1 MELIPL
7 IDQIATRYKE
17 PVKYLTPSDYHK
29 CDRHQWFKFRNVRH
43 LSYDA
48 RGKAFDSAI
57 TETMNNWIKACG
69 YRVSIKSG
77 LTIIMKDKPMLL
89 VIDVLGYG
97 EKPRPQPAIWELLE
111 QTKTISRSGQALEKA
126 LHLVFYRDNYA
137 MSSNEIVMGDLQAI
151 RDKQSAIE
159 AMDEIPEGI
168 EDCKG
173 CPYFDHCNE
182 NALANANCR
191 TCANATNDKG
201 VFTCDHGKVKCD
213 NHVYH
218 PMFVS
223 LIGFEVESCDPETMT
238 IDYGKFTNG
247 PNGNMTSD
255 MMQKA
260 YGLDL
265 VKNDQFLELM
275 KVFDGR
281 LTDVKRLSE

>member
-1 MELIPL
+1 MQLIPL
-7 IDQIATRYKE
+7 IDQLATRYKE
-17 PVKYLTPSDYHK
+17 PIKYLTPSDYHA

-43 LSYDA
+43 LAYDA
-48 RGKAFDSAI
+48 RGAAFDSAV

-69 YRVSIKSG
+69 YKVSVKGGMTFIQ
-77 LTIIMKDKPMLL
+77 KDNPLLL

-97 EKPRPQPAIWELLE
+97 ESPRAQPAIWEMLE
-111 QTKTISRSGQALEKA
+111 QTKTISSSGQALKKA
-126 LHLVFYRDNYA
+126 LHLVLYRDNYA
-137 MSSNEIVMGDLQAI
+137 MTANEVVMGDLKSI
-151 RDKQSAIE
+151 KDKQTEIE
-159 AMDEIPEGI
+159 SLNDIPEGI
-168 EDCKG
+168 DNCKG
-173 CPYFDHCNE
+173 CPYNDHCNQ

-201 VFTCDHGKVKCD
+201 NFTCDHGAVKCD

-218 PMFVS
+218 PMFVG
-223 LIGFEVESCDPETMT
+223 LIGFEVESCDQETMT
-238 IDYGKFTNG
+238 IDYGKFSNG

-281 LTDVKRLSE
+281 LTDVKGLSE